1 MKKILLTAFTVT
13 AAISAITIYQNQID
27 KVALS
32 PLTLANVEALT
43 NGNEDGKC
51 KACHWYITYLSLN
64 GSYRCDDGG
73 STVCVAM
80 WPY

>member
-1 MKKILLTAFTVT
+1 MKKILLAAFAVT
-13 AAISAITIYQNQID
+13 AAIGAAIGYHDLTY
-27 KVALS
+27 KTALP

-73 STVCVAM
+73 STVCVAT